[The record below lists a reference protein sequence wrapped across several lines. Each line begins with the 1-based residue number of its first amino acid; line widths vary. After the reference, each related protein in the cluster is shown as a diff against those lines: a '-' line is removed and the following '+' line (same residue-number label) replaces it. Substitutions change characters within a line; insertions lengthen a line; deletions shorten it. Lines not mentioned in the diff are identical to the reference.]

1 MDPKELLSALS
12 DPAAFPD
19 AGPDV
24 RVVQT
29 HISMVFLTGER
40 VYKVKKPVAFWG
52 LVDYRTLEQ
61 RRRYCEEEVRLDRRF
76 APEIYLGVLPVVRD
90 AAGRVRVGGEGEIL
104 DYAVVMRRWPD
115 GSTLEDRIRAGTA
128 VHDDVVA
135 IARWLAAFHA
145 TAAGSETV
153 AFEGRPEVYEGV
165 VDANLRGT
173 QAAVPALFPA
183 DLHGAFADRIHRR
196 LRDARPTL
204 DRRAR
209 ERRLVD
215 GHGDLRAEHAV
226 WIPGGGGGEGAGSDS
241 GSGVWRLVDGIEFS
255 TTLRSIDPL
264 SDVAFLAMDLAALGR
279 RDLSHALLSAYLEA
293 RPDADAAELLPIYL
307 AQRAHV
313 RAAVGARVAVDA
325 NVGAVAREAGRR
337 SALRHLVLATAYA
350 FTGDRPPLVVIAGP
364 SGVGKSAIAR
374 ELAPLLD
381 ADEIASDRVR
391 KELAGLAPTARVTG
405 AAQDALYSPE
415 MSVRTYAEIVA
426 RARAALVA
434 GRGAILDATFL
445 KRAWRETAYAM
456 ARGVGAR
463 VVLLWCEAPPE
474 VVRERLAARAATN
487 TDPSDATVEVYA
499 RQLADCER
507 PTGAEPVPT
516 IRFDTR
522 EAPSA
527 VVGAVGSALWGAA
540 GPG

>member
-12 DPAAFPD
+12 DPSAFPD

-52 LVDYRTLEQ
+52 LVDYRSLE
-61 RRRYCEEEVRLDRRF
+61 RRRHYCEEEVRLDRRF
-76 APEIYLGVLPVVRD
+76 APEVYLGVLPVVRD
-90 AAGRVRVGGEGEIL
+90 ASGRVRVGGEGEIL

-128 VHDDVVA
+128 VRDDVVS

-145 TAAGSETV
+145 KAAGNASV
-153 AFEGRPEVYEGV
+153 AFEGRPDVYEGV

-183 DLHGAFADRIHRR
+183 DLHRAFAEKIHRR
-196 LRDARPTL
+196 VADARETL
-204 DRRAR
+204 DRRVR

-226 WIPGGGGGEGAGSDS
+226 WIEGGGGGGA
-241 GSGVWRLVDGIEFS
+241 GVWRLVDGIEFS

-279 RDLSHALLSAYLEA
+279 RDLSHALLDAYLEA
-293 RPDADAAELLPIYL
+293 RPDADAPELLPIYL

-325 NVGAVAREAGRR
+325 NVGAPAREAGRH

-350 FTGDRPPLVVIAGP
+350 FTGDRPPLVVLAGP

-374 ELAPLLD
+374 ELSPLLD
-381 ADEIASDRVR
+381 ADAISSDVVR
-391 KELAGLAPTARVTG
+391 KELAGLPPTARVTG
-405 AAQDALYSPE
+405 AERDALYAPD
-415 MSVRTYAEIVA
+415 MSLRTYAEIVA
-426 RARAALVA
+426 RARAALAA

-445 KRAWRETAYAM
+445 RRATRERAYAM
-456 ARGVGAR
+456 AREVGAR
-463 VVLLWCEAPPE
+463 AVLVWCEAPLE
-474 VVRERLAARAATN
+474 VVRERLAARAAAN
-487 TDPSDATVEVYA
+487 TDASDATFEVYE
-499 RQLADCER
+499 RQLAECEA
-507 PTGAEPVPT
+507 PTSAEPAPT
-516 IRFDTR
+516 VRFDTR
-522 EAPSA
+522 DVPSA
-527 VVGAVGSALWGAA
+527 VVGAIGSALWGAA
-540 GPG
+540 GAG

>member
-1 MDPKELLSALS
+1 MDPRELLTALS
-12 DPAAFPD
+12 DPAAFPE

-52 LVDYRTLEQ
+52 LVDYRSLE
-61 RRRYCEEEVRLDRRF
+61 RRRHYCEEEIRLDRRF

-90 AAGRVRVGGEGEIL
+90 ATGRVRVGGEGEIL
-104 DYAVVMRRWPD
+104 DYAVVMRRYPE

-128 VHDDVVA
+128 VRDDVVA

-145 TAAGSETV
+145 KAAGNASV
-153 AFEGRPEVYEGV
+153 AFEGRPDVYEGV

-183 DLHGAFADRIHRR
+183 DLHRAFAERIHRR
-196 LRDARPTL
+196 IADARDTL
-204 DRRAR
+204 DRRVR

-226 WIPGGGGGEGAGSDS
+226 WIEGGGGGGTGANGA
-241 GSGVWRLVDGIEFS
+241 WRLVDGIEFS

-279 RDLSHALLSAYLEA
+279 RDLSHALLDAYLEA
-293 RPDADAAELLPIYL
+293 RPDADAPELLPIYL

-325 NVGAVAREAGRR
+325 NVGALAREAGRH

-350 FTGDRPPLVVIAGP
+350 FTGDRPPLVVLAGP
-364 SGVGKSAIAR
+364 SGVGKSAIAH
-374 ELAPLLD
+374 ELSPLLD
-381 ADEIASDRVR
+381 ADVIASDVVR
-391 KELAGLAPTARVTG
+391 KELAGLPPKVRVTG
-405 AAQDALYSPE
+405 AAQDALYSTE

-426 RARAALVA
+426 RARAALA
-434 GRGAILDATFL
+434 AWRGAILDATFL
-445 KRAWRETAYAM
+445 KRAWRESAYAM
-456 ARGVGAR
+456 ARAADAR
-463 VVLLWCEAPPE
+463 PVLVWCDAPLE
-474 VVRERLAARAATN
+474 VVRERLAARAAAD
-487 TDPSDATVEVYA
+487 TDASDATIEVYE
-499 RQLADCER
+499 RQLAER
-507 PTGAEPVPT
+507 EPPTGAEPVPVV
-516 IRFDTR
+516 RFDTR
-522 EAPSA
+522 EAPAA
-527 VVGAVGSALWGAA
+527 VVGAIGSALWGAV
-540 GPG
+540 GPA

>member
-1 MDPKELLSALS
+1 VDPRELLSALS
-12 DPAAFPD
+12 DPAAFPE

-29 HISMVFLTGER
+29 HISMVFLTGDR

-52 LVDYRTLEQ
+52 LVDYRTLE
-61 RRRYCEEEVRLDRRF
+61 RRRHYCEEEVRLDRRF

-90 AAGRVRVGGEGEIL
+90 AAGRVRLGGEGEIL
-104 DYAVVMRRWPD
+104 DYAVVMRRYPD

-128 VHDDVVA
+128 VRDDVVA

-145 TAAGSETV
+145 KAAGNASV
-153 AFEGRPEVYEGV
+153 AFEGRPDVYEGV

-183 DLHGAFADRIHRR
+183 DLHRAFAEKIHRR
-196 LRDARPTL
+196 IADARDTL
-204 DRRAR
+204 DRRVR

-226 WIPGGGGGEGAGSDS
+226 WIAGGGGGAGAGPGS
-241 GSGVWRLVDGIEFS
+241 GPGVWRLVDGIEFS

-279 RDLSHALLSAYLEA
+279 RDLSHALLDAYLEA
-293 RPDADAAELLPIYL
+293 RPDADAPELLPIYL

-325 NVGAVAREAGRR
+325 NVGAPAREAGRH
-337 SALRHLVLATAYA
+337 SAVRHLVLATAYA
-350 FTGDRPPLVVIAGP
+350 FTGDRRPLVVLAGP

-381 ADEIASDRVR
+381 ADVISSDVVR
-391 KELAGLAPTARVTG
+391 KELAGLSPTARSTG
-405 AAQDALYSPE
+405 AARDALYAPE
-415 MSVRTYAEIVA
+415 MSVRTYAEIIA
-426 RARAALVA
+426 RARVALAA

-445 KRAWRETAYAM
+445 KRPWRDAAYAM
-456 ARGVGAR
+456 AREVGAR
-463 VVLLWCEAPPE
+463 VVLVWCEAPVE
-474 VVRERLAARAATN
+474 VVRERLAARAAAN
-487 TDPSDATVEVYA
+487 ADASDATFGVYE
-499 RQLADCER
+499 RQLAECEP
-507 PTGAEPVPT
+507 PTSAEPVPVV
-516 IRFDTR
+516 RFDTR
-522 EAPSA
+522 EAPPA
-527 VVGAVGSALWGAA
+527 VVGAIGSALWGAT